1 MINYGFLV
9 NKTLNKMKDGK
20 LMWLKFSNGIC
31 LFIVFP
37 SFSKTMV
44 LIKNMILFNIPWIK
58 KH

>member
-20 LMWLKFSNGIC
+20 LMWLKFSNGIY